1 MGHGPS
7 VLRSLISI
15 PFFSTFWLNSSYG
28 KTIQPQSDTDFGLAN
43 SEPDILT
50 AGKYLKWGRAE
61 CPCGMQSLH
70 LATITT
76 TTTTI
81 TTITKATTTVG

>member
-50 AGKYLKWGRAE
+50 AGKYLKW
-61 CPCGMQSLH
+61 H
-70 LATITT
+70 LG
-76 TTTTI
+76 
-81 TTITKATTTVG
+81 KS